1 MAHSA
6 LLVDAFV
13 AGSRSL
19 HPSNSTADG
28 VLGSRRLLQYAQE
41 EEEDGVL
48 YVEYRPPAL
57 DTIRLPR
64 YVVYLLMA
72 AAIVVVVAY
81 AIVGHLIKDL
91 VHDFADWAFGPK
103 AEEEKRVHELNL
115 VDAVS
120 EDEAWP
126 DEIAVVVD
134 DNQIGKIAGLLPG
147 MEDTP
152 VQPTAAPRG
161 SISFADS
168 HKKRFF

>member
-91 VHDFADWAFGPK
+91 VHDFAGECPWETALQVALGIWLGILCAAHGSWWRGWLRVKNRHGP
-103 AEEEKRVHELNL
+103 
-115 VDAVS
+115 
-120 EDEAWP
+120 
-126 DEIAVVVD
+126 
-134 DNQIGKIAGLLPG
+134 AGSAS
-147 MEDTP
+147 M
-152 VQPTAAPRG
+152 Q
-161 SISFADS
+161 
-168 HKKRFF
+168 